1 MVKPTD
7 WDSVEADE
15 AEAIRRHARADFRM
29 NEMKKELQDLKNI
42 VHSNEDKNAAYKKI
56 RKYQKHKKSIF
67 GEIGRIDRSKDYT
80 SEGIRIQYESL
91 YGEVEP
97 SDSSKELR
105 DDREG
110 NEDDVL

>member
-1 MVKPTD
+1 MVKPTS

-42 VHSNEDKNAAYKKI
+42 VHSNEDKNVAYKKI
-56 RKYQKHKKSIF
+56 RQYQKRKKSIF

-80 SEGIRIQYESL
+80 PEGLRIEYESL
-91 YGEVEP
+91 YGQMEP
-97 SDSSKELR
+97 SDSSSTLR
-105 DDREG
+105 DDTEG

>member
-29 NEMKKELQDLKNI
+29 NEMKRELQDLKKI
-42 VHSNEDKNAAYKKI
+42 DHSNEDKNVAYNKV
-56 RKYQKHKKSIF
+56 RQYQKRKKSIF

-80 SEGIRIQYESL
+80 PEGLRIQYESL
-91 YGEVEP
+91 YGEMEP
-97 SDSSKELR
+97 SNSIEELR